1 MKVSTTTPASATT
14 TRETTMTE
22 FPLLFTFRGLVA
34 GNGFVAA
41 VEACGRALLVRE
53 SEEDWW
59 FYGVEP
65 GGIGEGGK
73 TANEAHLAFNS
84 SINGVLADV
93 AEETPSFKD
102 FKATAESFFGEID
115 RTDEARWAQARAA
128 LRSGAPLE
136 EPFVQQLRRET
147 RETPC
152 EVRITRINATAARP
166 RMNAGEP
173 EIALADAA

>member
-41 VEACGRALLVRE
+41 VEACGRAPLVRE

-115 RTDEARWAQARAA
+115 RTDEARCAAVLPSRNPSSSNSDAKRARRRA
-128 LRSGAPLE
+128 RSASPGSTL
-136 EPFVQQLRRET
+136 QRRA
-147 RETPC
+147 RE
-152 EVRITRINATAARP
+152 
-166 RMNAGEP
+166 
-173 EIALADAA
+173 